1 MKIKKAVIPLA
12 GRGTRFLPASKE
24 IPKEMIPLIDRPM
37 IHYAVEELI
46 NAGIE
51 EIVFITSRDKEVI
64 RDYFDRNR
72 ELENF
77 LKKRKKTASL
87 ELVSKI
93 GSMANIISIRQQEP
107 LGLGHAIACSRSFI
121 GDDHFAVVLGDELI
135 CSQTSA
141 IDQLI
146 DIFQKHHTSV
156 IGVMKVPKEDIH
168 RYGIVEGTFLEND
181 SQTLKINQMEE
192 KPSTS
197 PSNLAALGRY
207 VFQPSIFDCLE
218 KISSGSNDEYQLTD
232 AINLLC
238 RQETAMAHLVSGDR
252 FDTGNIHGFLNATV
266 EYALRRPDTMEN
278 MKKIIKEKMLR
289 YNL

>member
-77 LKKRKKTASL
+77 LKKKNKKDSL

-93 GSMANIISIRQQEP
+93 GTMANIISIRQQEP
-107 LGLGHAIACSRSFI
+107 LGLGHAIACARSFI
-121 GDDHFAVVLGDELI
+121 GDDNFAVVLGDELI

-141 IDQLI
+141 MDQLI
-146 DIFQKHHTSV
+146 DIFQKHHAPV
-156 IGVMKVPKEDIH
+156 IGVMKVPMEDIH
-168 RYGIVEGTFLEND
+168 RYGIVEGTFLD
-181 SQTLKINQMEE
+181 SQTLKINRMEE
-192 KPSTS
+192 KPRTS
-197 PSNLAALGRY
+197 SSNLAALGRY

-218 KISSGSNDEYQLTD
+218 RISSGSNDEYQLTD
-232 AINLLC
+232 AINLLSQ
-238 RQETAMAHLVSGDR
+238 QETIMAHLVSGDR

-266 EYALRRPDTMEN
+266 EYALKRPDTMEN